1 MPEPFASQL
10 IMQAIT
16 LAVCLL
22 FSRDC
27 VLKLTAVLAIYAAQL
42 AHIALCL
49 HFPAQMAT
57 GDYYFSAGVLDG
69 LVLVVLALMP
79 PTWFR
84 TKLVAL
90 LGVGLTLNAVGLYG
104 YEAGWAVSET
114 YSQAA
119 MVLFIAQT
127 ALIATGGGNGD
138 IRMAPRDFVAGLV
151 RRPGRF
157 RARAGQAMGGGK
169 K

>member
-1 MPEPFASQL
+1 MPEPFASQM

-49 HFPAQMAT
+49 HFPQQMAT
-57 GDYYFSAGVLDG
+57 GGYYFSAGVLDG

-79 PTWFR
+79 ATWFR
-84 TKLVAL
+84 TKMVAIIALGLV
-90 LGVGLTLNAVGLYG
+90 LNAVGLYG
-104 YEAGWAVSET
+104 YEAGWTLSAT

-119 MVLFIAQT
+119 MVLFVAQT
-127 ALIATGGGNGD
+127 ALIATGGGDGD
-138 IRMAPRDFVAGLV
+138 IRVAPRDFVARLV
-151 RRPGRF
+151 RRADRL
-157 RARAGQAMGGGK
+157 RASANQAMGGDQE
-169 K
+169 